1 MRLGKTK
8 DYIRELL
15 EQHKMM
21 DRTLNQFQGMG
32 DADMERTMKQIDQ
45 GDMGGGGMGGLGPF
59 GLIKNRRKAAILS
72 GSSL

>member
-32 DADMERTMKQIDQ
+32 DADMERMMKQMEGGDMGDM
-45 GDMGGGGMGGLGPF
+45 GDMGGMGGMGGGGNPF
-59 GLIKNRRKAAILS
+59 
-72 GSSL
+72 

>member
-1 MRLGKTK
+1 VRLGKTK

-32 DADMERTMKQIDQ
+32 DADMERMMSRWRAATWGHGQH
-45 GDMGGGGMGGLGPF
+45 GWHGGGNPF
-59 GLIKNRRKAAILS
+59 
-72 GSSL
+72 